1 MEKKDWLLSG
11 VQDLEEDFENAVNM
25 LSNKKI
31 QNRFKSI
38 IFEDNVIR
46 STDDIHRF
54 FKTDLNTP
62 FKTVAK
68 WEI

>member
-1 MEKKDWLLSG
+1 M
-11 VQDLEEDFENAVNM
+11 DFEEAVKM
-25 LSNKKI
+25 LENKKI

-38 IFEDNVIR
+38 VFEDDEINNV
-46 STDDIHRF
+46 DDIHRF

-68 WEI
+68 WNI